1 MKSKRLISLIL
12 AALFALSAFA
22 ASAAAS
28 PFSDVEGGRWSEED
42 IAYAVEKGYMNGTGG
57 GRFSPEDPMTRAMIV
72 TVLWRREGE
81 PRVRYKADFKDVAEG
96 EWYASAVLWA
106 KDSGIVMGTSG
117 TEFSPDSDVTR
128 EQLAA
133 ILMRYT
139 AYMRYS
145 TALRRD
151 LKNYADAGEIS
162 EYALDAMAWAVR
174 AGLIS
179 GTSETTLSPRGLAT
193 REQFAAILRR
203 YDGVKFSYSAKRAK
217 VEAIL
222 PEDGEE
228 ISVMNPLA
236 ARFVRR
242 FENGDFD
249 DPGSPEK
256 VFDWLPSAETDF
268 FLESGINLTYP
279 SSVNFVWKCDDPT
292 RLLVLDISEDEDFST
307 AASVTKGRITFTPD
321 GTYSCSVTNFK
332 VAATY
337 YWRVRTDFR
346 SVTETRSF
354 TTTPDRF
361 RQIYIEGG
369 DNVRDIGGDVNRD
382 GKRIRQGAIF
392 RGGEP
397 EDYSRE
403 DKDHLLTEEGRRI
416 LGVDLGVRTRLDLQ
430 AGSVGKERGLGEWYG
445 VNYVLRPCAE
455 GWTPCLTGE
464 GAEWFR
470 EIFEVVLD
478 RDNYPLYFHCYAGAD
493 RTGVV
498 GACIDSLLGFSA
510 EDLKL
515 RFDFT
520 SLSLIWQRSWYD
532 GEKDDTG
539 AVIASSRVNFF
550 DQLAV
555 MFPDAEDN
563 CEQVE
568 SFLVSI
574 GIEKEKIDAFRDY
587 MILD

>member
-1 MKSKRLISLIL
+1 MKKLISLVL
-12 AALFALSAFA
+12 AVLFA
-22 ASAAAS
+22 ASALAAALPAS
-28 PFSDVEGGRWSEED
+28 AVSFRDVDDGRWSKAD
-42 IAYAVEKGYMNGTGG
+42 IDYAVEKGYMNGTGEG
-57 GRFSPEDPMTRAMIV
+57 LFSPRDPMTRAMVV
-72 TVLWRREGE
+72 TVLWRREGS
-81 PRVRYKADFKDVAEG
+81 PRVKYSADFTDVPDG
-96 EWYASAVLWA
+96 KWYTSAVLWA
-106 KDSGIVMGTSG
+106 KNSGIVNGTSE
-117 TEFSPDSDVTR
+117 TKYSPLSDVTR

-133 ILMRYT
+133 IIMRYT
-139 AYMRYS
+139 AYLRYN

-151 LKNYADAGEIS
+151 LKGYSDAGEIS
-162 EYALDAMAWAVR
+162 GYAYDALSWAVR
-174 AGLIS
+174 FGLIT
-179 GTSETTLSPRGLAT
+179 GTSDTTLSPRGFAT

-203 YDGVKFSYSAKRAK
+203 YDGVKFSYANKLAKA
-217 VEAIL
+217 EAIL
-222 PEDGEE
+222 PEDGDV

-236 ARFVRR
+236 AKFVRR

-249 DPGSPEK
+249 SEEDPELVYS
-256 VFDWLPSAETDF
+256 WLPSAQTDF

-279 SSVNFVWKCDDPT
+279 ASVNFVWKCDDPT
-292 RLLVLDISEDEDFST
+292 RLMILDISEDEKFST
-307 AASVTKGRITFTPD
+307 AASLTKGRITFTPD

-332 VAATY
+332 VATKY

-346 SVTETRSF
+346 AVTETRSF
-354 TTTPDRF
+354 TTAPDRF
-361 RQIYIEGG
+361 RQIYLEGG

-382 GKRIRQGAIF
+382 GKRIRQGVIY

-397 EDYSRE
+397 EDHTAE
-403 DKDHLLTEEGRRI
+403 DKDHLLTQEGRRI
-416 LGVDLGVRTRLDLQ
+416 LGVDLGIKTRLDLQ

-445 VNYVLRPCAE
+445 VRYVLRPCEE

-478 RDNYPLYFHCYAGAD
+478 PDNYPLYFHCYAGAD
-493 RTGVV
+493 RTGTV
-498 GACIDSLLGFSA
+498 GACIDALLGFSM

-515 RFDFT
+515 RFDIT

-539 AVIASSRVNFF
+539 AVIESNRVNFF
-550 DQLAV
+550 NGLAEA
-555 MFPDAEDN
+555 FPEAADH

-568 SFLVSI
+568 AFLISI